1 MQIFSVNVFDI
12 IYNTNNRE
20 TEIDAIDVIILT
32 ETDIMVDR
40 HLVVDHEEEE
50 EDVTTTEMVLHLP
63 DSSPADHLA

>member
-32 ETDIMVDR
+32 ETEIMVDR